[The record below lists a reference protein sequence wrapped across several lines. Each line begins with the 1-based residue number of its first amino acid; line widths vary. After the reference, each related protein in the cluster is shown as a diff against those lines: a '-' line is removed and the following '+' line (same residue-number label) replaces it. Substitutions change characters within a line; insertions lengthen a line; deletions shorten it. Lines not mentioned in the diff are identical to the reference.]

1 MQFHGSAIIRER
13 NELDVKYSTPFGE
26 GLTDALSEA
35 IIKYRNHIAS
45 VADIE
50 LIKHHFRNEALI
62 LRAKE
67 FHSTAAVNEHLS
79 MDVVLGLLQPPQTV
93 ITIDAL
99 QDTYTRQSRPYNN
112 YGYLQLLAAGRAA
125 EGEFRTYIEF
135 DLTEIIQIID
145 LDQAIMSIDFK
156 ILESIF
162 SFEKIDV
169 YECYSKWNESFLM
182 WVNEMNYSEEP
193 LFSFYSG
200 DTVDI
205 TDLIKRLIE
214 EGRTKFNIM
223 LTSTD
228 FVTFQSKES
237 GIPPQLIVTY
247 ADPDWVGY
255 IGESTG
261 YSNAIIR
268 NESRRLFH
276 GVFSILH
283 KDLMPSIAVIREK
296 GLKEAEGTI
305 VNPLYSG
312 LADIL
317 ANSFALHS
325 SAMIMNTSDLASSFD
340 KNASEHYNDATILE
354 KDIFSAFADIA
365 PGQAYDWR
373 THSAD
378 IKATGSFFG
387 SSAIILKEILFGNTA
402 YIKPYNE
409 LRGTVDIISPFFH
422 SYVTITK
429 FKDIP
434 SEVTI
439 GSPDYSDNIAEAVV
453 GYRSNLESNFVARR
467 HADYENY
474 GEAIVSSK
482 GFSNLYALTD
492 IRVDN
497 KLTSLSTITN
507 RDLYDF
513 ISEALVRREDQNEL
527 HSITDI
533 LTHNYFVGGAVIL
546 KHQSFDLSSTSYI
559 MLPDSKEHM
568 AEAYIHSINA
578 FRNEVIINQLSHM
591 LNEAIL
597 RRSDKIDLQAL
608 ADILRVSDIQSL
620 ADLRRI
626 SQILGKVIIR
636 EEGIWLQYNQ
646 AYLNGWHPFDV
657 AFYADILARG
667 NFNRSYAI
675 IRTDARLWTPPA
687 SPERLP
693 RIWVREDFL
702 PDA

>member
-1 MQFHGSAIIRER
+1 
-13 NELDVKYSTPFGE
+13 
-26 GLTDALSEA
+26 
-35 IIKYRNHIAS
+35 
-45 VADIE
+45 
-50 LIKHHFRNEALI
+50 
-62 LRAKE
+62 
-67 FHSTAAVNEHLS
+67 
-79 MDVVLGLLQPPQTV
+79 
-93 ITIDAL
+93 
-99 QDTYTRQSRPYNN
+99 
-112 YGYLQLLAAGRAA
+112 
-125 EGEFRTYIEF
+125 
-135 DLTEIIQIID
+135 
-145 LDQAIMSIDFK
+145 
-156 ILESIF
+156 
-162 SFEKIDV
+162 
-169 YECYSKWNESFLM
+169 
-182 WVNEMNYSEEP
+182 
-193 LFSFYSG
+193 
-200 DTVDI
+200 
-205 TDLIKRLIE
+205 
-214 EGRTKFNIM
+214 
-223 LTSTD
+223 
-228 FVTFQSKES
+228 
-237 GIPPQLIVTY
+237 
-247 ADPDWVGY
+247 
-255 IGESTG
+255 
-261 YSNAIIR
+261 
-268 NESRRLFH
+268 
-276 GVFSILH
+276 
-283 KDLMPSIAVIREK
+283 
-296 GLKEAEGTI
+296 
-305 VNPLYSG
+305 
-312 LADIL
+312 
-317 ANSFALHS
+317 
-325 SAMIMNTSDLASSFD
+325 MNTSDLASSFD

-453 GYRSNLESNFVARR
+453 RYRSNLESNFVARRHADYENYGEAIVSSKGFSDNIAEAVVRYRSNLESNFVARR

-533 LTHNYFVGGAVIL
+533 LTPNYFVGGAVIL

-568 AEAYIHSINA
+568 AEAYIHSINT

-626 SQILGKVIIR
+626 SQILGTTIIR

>member
-62 LRAKE
+62 PHTKE
-67 FHSTAAVNEHLS
+67 FHSTAGVNEHLS

-145 LDQAIMSIDFK
+145 LNQAIISIDFK

-182 WVNEMNYSEEP
+182 WINEMNYSEEP

-305 VNPLYSG
+305 VNPLYRG

-533 LTHNYFVGGAVIL
+533 LTPNYFVGGAVIL

-568 AEAYIHSINA
+568 AEAYIHSINT

-597 RRSDKIDLQAL
+597 RRSDKIDLQTL

>member
-1 MQFHGSAIIRER
+1 MQFHGSAVIRER

-50 LIKHHFRNEALI
+50 LIKHHFRNQALI
-62 LRAKE
+62 LHTKE
-67 FHSTAAVNEHLS
+67 FHGTAAVNEQLS

-145 LDQAIMSIDFK
+145 LDQAIISIDFK

-237 GIPPQLIVTY
+237 GTPPQLIVTY

-312 LADIL
+312 SADIL

-373 THSAD
+373 IHSAD

-422 SYVTITK
+422 NYVTITK

-453 GYRSNLESNFVARR
+453 RYRSNLESNFVARG

-492 IRVDN
+492 IRFDN
-497 KLTSLSTITN
+497 KLTSLATITN

-533 LTHNYFVGGAVIL
+533 LTPNYFVGGAVIL

-559 MLPDSKEHM
+559 MLPDSKEYM

-626 SQILGKVIIR
+626 SQILGKAIIR